1 MNVSCA
7 ILPTIPPNLPRV
19 FLYINLSTCPKA
31 FHESCSRTSSLINAK
46 VVKKQKVLS
55 IKMATISC
63 SRLSNVL
70 HEANRDSAGYRI
82 NSFSIWCDAF
92 SLYGNSK
99 ELVDKPVGADVH
111 RRRRVLNNARHYLK
125 HKITYVSQWSS
136 LTELVCLY
144 WKNCDGTH

>member
-82 NSFSIWCDAF
+82 NSFSANLVEMKVLSSNKSFQVLKARYTWKIIEIWTCF
-92 SLYGNSK
+92 S
-99 ELVDKPVGADVH
+99 
-111 RRRRVLNNARHYLK
+111 
-125 HKITYVSQWSS
+125 T
-136 LTELVCLY
+136 
-144 WKNCDGTH
+144 